1 MNDDLNKQ
9 VFDAIQRGYR
19 LAGKLGYADLEA
31 AEAALATQLDSTQE
45 ESQRAAQ
52 ELSQRHSSEELAE
65 YAQALQAELAAHVRL
80 SRSTL
85 EALGDALNNIAALR
99 EENCRLLE
107 ELELEKEKAGSHEDE
122 AKAEEVGRERTEGFL
137 PPLSV
142 KYRAQHD
149 LMP

>member
-9 VFDAIQRGYR
+9 VFDAIQRGHR

-52 ELSQRHSSEELAE
+52 ELSQRHSSEELAK

-80 SRSTL
+80 SKSTL
-85 EALGDALNNIAALR
+85 EALGDAVKDIAMLR
-99 EENCRLLE
+99 EENCRL
-107 ELELEKEKAGSHEDE
+107 
-122 AKAEEVGRERTEGFL
+122 
-137 PPLSV
+137 
-142 KYRAQHD
+142 
-149 LMP
+149 